1 MSLFLG
7 FIFVALLLLAA
18 RFHYIKLQLLKR
30 PASSQPRPIK
40 TLIVLGSGGHTT
52 EMLTIVK
59 RLQPERYTP
68 RVYVIAGSDTT
79 SEPRIDEGDR
89 RDWEIV
95 RIFRSRSVQ
104 QSYATSVFTTVWSIL
119 MTIPMLYRVRPQLIL
134 CNGPGTCVPIC
145 LIAFVFRLLAIF
157 SHRTRIVFVES
168 YCRVRTI
175 SLSGKILIWLA
186 DLFVVQWPQLQQ
198 KYDKS
203 VRYYGRLL

>member
-18 RFHYIKLQLLKR
+18 RFHYIKLQQLKR
-30 PASSQPRPIK
+30 PANNQQRPIK

-95 RIFRSRSVQ
+95 RIFRSRSVR

-119 MTIPMLYRVRPQLIL
+119 MTIPILYRVRPQLIL

-145 LIAFVFRLLAIF
+145 LIAFVFRLTAIF

-186 DLFVVQWPQLQQ
+186 DLFVVQWPQLQL
-198 KYDKS
+198 KYNKS